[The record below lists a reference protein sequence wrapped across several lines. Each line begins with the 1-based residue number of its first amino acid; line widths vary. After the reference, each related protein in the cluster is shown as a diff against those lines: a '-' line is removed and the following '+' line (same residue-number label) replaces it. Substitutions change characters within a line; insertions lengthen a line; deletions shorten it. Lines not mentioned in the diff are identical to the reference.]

1 MMLRLRDF
9 FHLLEGAVIDLPLL
23 LNFAFGQALR
33 VRPRCVIDQSVFQQS
48 AEDEGDANLKSKF
61 FFLISI
67 MYVETSLFN
76 NINRKS

>member
-1 MMLRLRDF
+1 MLRLRDF

-48 AEDEGDANLKSKF
+48 AEDEGDANLKSKIF
-61 FFLISI
+61 FK
-67 MYVETSLFN
+67 FN
-76 NINRKS
+76 NVFV